1 MRFFFHPSPNPM
13 KVTYSIADM
22 ALWGWAN
29 DAPYI
34 LGENGFAAYRAHGL
48 KEKLTLKTEFDEETR
63 RNLFPQNQA

>member
-1 MRFFFHPSPNPM
+1 LPTWRSG
-13 KVTYSIADM
+13 
-22 ALWGWAN
+22 GWAN